1 MVEDLPYYS
10 IHRLK
15 VEADV
20 QVAGTSGRVV
30 LDGGEDEEGISTEAQ
45 GNAVLQALG
54 IERRNEVCRIP
65 SSSHPSLILP
75 AESVNMDNA
84 LQARVPGARF

>member
-1 MVEDLPYYS
+1 M
-10 IHRLK
+10 
-15 VEADV
+15 

-54 IERRNEVCRIP
+54 IERRNEVCHVP
-65 SSSHPSLILP
+65 LPSHPTLISP
-75 AESVNMDNA
+75 AEC
-84 LQARVPGARF
+84 